1 MKNNQQFMNSALL
14 TVKDVMGLTSMSRST
29 IHVKVTNG
37 TFPAP
42 IRLSARCVR
51 WHSEAVRQWIDG
63 AQSRDFGAEVD
74 EKARLI
80 AAAPDLLEAAKLV
93 IAWYEAEDDHS
104 KADFYQRME
113 MCRQSEAACRAAIA
127 KATGATNV

>member
-1 MKNNQQFMNSALL
+1 
-14 TVKDVMGLTSMSRST
+14 MSSGKHTPGPWVAIETR
-29 IHVKVTNG
+29 VY
-37 TFPAP
+37 FPKHAGGFD
-42 IRLSARCVR
+42 IRNCPNP
-51 WHSEAVRQWIDG
+51 EAN
-63 AQSRDFGAEVD
+63 
-74 EKARLI
+74 ARLI
-80 AAAPDLLEAAKLV
+80 AAAPELLEAAKLV